1 MSLSVREI
9 GLVAH
14 DGVDAVGVGCV
25 RQRQEAF
32 LQLGKGLSVGDV
44 VNEDD
49 RGRTS
54 AVHRAQPMELFA
66 TGGVPYG
73 DVVGPPLF
81 EVKSPS
87 DSADGVFKLPLGVP
101 VEQRRLP
108 DVHVS
113 QENHLD
119 VGLPH
124 LGHLGHDVAR
134 CRISLW
140 PAEEEED

>member
-1 MSLSVREI
+1 MKAIV
-9 GLVAH
+9 
-14 DGVDAVGVGCV
+14 
-25 RQRQEAF
+25 
-32 LQLGKGLSVGDV
+32 
-44 VNEDD
+44 
-49 RGRTS
+49 
-54 AVHRAQPMELFA
+54 

-81 EVKSPS
+81 EVESPS
-87 DSADGVFKLPLGVP
+87 DGADGVLKLPLRVP

-134 CRISLW
+134 GRIPLW
-140 PAEEEED
+140 PAEAEEDLTLVNGRTGVSG